1 MPNKPVNHTDLDNAI
16 KNSLLNNPAEA
27 KVTWEEMYGML
38 PKKSNVVK
46 GPLTDLNFSL
56 NSFAG
61 VAATGSFT
69 KLKSALLVVK
79 KNSLALY
86 IAVGSIVIGTGS
98 FILYNLLS
106 KNTPTAASVNKVTP
120 AQETVVQKETPVI
133 QQGTPII
140 DNNTSAS
147 IQKLAE
153 PSIAKNSEPTSNTSS
168 GTEVSEN
175 PNLNGEPLLKTSSQ
189 YEKAPSADEPI
200 QLKTGEPSQNDTY
213 DFSTNDDAVKADTT
227 SENGETKKGKV
238 LYYKE
243 SLTLDKLE
251 QQIST
256 DKDQKQINTPTE
268 SKGGLFKKRKRSAD
282 TIK

>member
-1 MPNKPVNHTDLDNAI
+1 MPNKPVNHTDLDKAI

-27 KVTWEEMYGML
+27 RVTWEEMYGLL
-38 PKKSNVVK
+38 PKKSTVVK
-46 GPLTDLNFSL
+46 GPLADLSFSL

-61 VAATGSFT
+61 VATFGSFT

-79 KNSLALY
+79 KNAVAFY
-86 IAVGSIVIGTGS
+86 ITVGSIVIGMGS
-98 FILYNLLS
+98 FIIYNSLS
-106 KNTPTAASVNKVTP
+106 KNTPDSSKNTAEPV
-120 AQETVVQKETPVI
+120 QEVIVQEETPVV
-133 QQGTPII
+133 QQGPGTI

-147 IQKLAE
+147 IQEIAE
-153 PSIAKNSEPTSNTSS
+153 PSIANNSGPINNTTS
-168 GTEVSEN
+168 GTQVSEN

-213 DFSTNDDAVKADTT
+213 DFSTNDDSIKADST
-227 SENGETKKGKV
+227 SEDGENKKGKV

-256 DKDQKQINTPTE
+256 EKNQQEIDKSTE
-268 SKGGLFKKRKRSAD
+268 DKGGLFKKRKRSAD

>member
-1 MPNKPVNHTDLDNAI
+1 MPNKPVNHTGLDNAI
-16 KNSLLNNPAEA
+16 RNSLLNNPSEA
-27 KVTWEEMYGML
+27 KVTWEDIYSIL
-38 PKKSNVVK
+38 PKKSTVVK
-46 GPLTDLNFSL
+46 GPLADLSFSL

-86 IAVGSIVIGTGS
+86 IAVGSIIIGTGS
-98 FILYNLLS
+98 FITYNLLS
-106 KNTPTAASVNKVTP
+106 KNTPASSINTVAP
-120 AQETVVQKETPVI
+120 AQEAIVQEETPAV
-133 QQGTPII
+133 QQGPPAIN
-140 DNNTSAS
+140 NNTSVS
-147 IQKLAE
+147 IQKIAE
-153 PSIAKNSEPTSNTSS
+153 PSIANNNGPINNVSS
-168 GTEVSEN
+168 GTQVSEN
-175 PNLNGEPLLKTSSQ
+175 PNLNGEPLLKTSLQ
-189 YEKAPSADEPI
+189 YEKAPSANEPI

-213 DFSTNDDAVKADTT
+213 DFSSNEDAVKADSA
-227 SENGETKKGKV
+227 SEDGENKKGKV

-256 DKDQKQINTPTE
+256 DKEQQQINTTE
-268 SKGGLFKKRKRSAD
+268 DKGGLFKKRKRSTN